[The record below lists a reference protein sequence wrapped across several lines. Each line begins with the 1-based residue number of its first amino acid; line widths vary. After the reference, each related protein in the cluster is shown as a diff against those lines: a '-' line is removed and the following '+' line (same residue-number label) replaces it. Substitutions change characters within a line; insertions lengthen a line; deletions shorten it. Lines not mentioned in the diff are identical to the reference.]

1 MSAQLIT
8 WLKEQRGDRSI
19 RSQARDLG
27 LSHAYLSDVLRGD
40 KRITWGFCATVA
52 ERMNV
57 PAMTVFEMAGLL
69 PQQKQQ

>member
-1 MSAQLIT
+1 MQPQLIG
-8 WLKEQRGDRSI
+8 WLNEKRGGRSI
-19 RSQARDLG
+19 RSLARDLG
-27 LSHAYLSDVLRGD
+27 VSHAYVTEILKGEKPL
-40 KRITWGFCATVA
+40 TWGFCATVA

>member
-27 LSHAYLSDVLRGD
+27 LSHAYLSDVLRG
-40 KRITWGFCATVA
+40 I
-52 ERMNV
+52 NV
-57 PAMTVFEMAGLL
+57 SRGASAPLWQSG
-69 PQQKQQ
+69 

>member
-1 MSAQLIT
+1 MQPQLIG
-8 WLKEQRGDRSI
+8 WLNEQRKGRSI
-19 RSQARDLG
+19 RSLARDLG
-27 LSHAYLSDVLRGD
+27 VSHAYVSQILKGEKPL
-40 KRITWGFCATVA
+40 TWGFCATVA

>member
-8 WLKEQRGDRSI
+8 WLNEQRGERSI
-19 RSQARDLG
+19 RSLARDLG
-27 LSHAYLSDVLRGD
+27 MSHVYVWEVLKGE
-40 KRITWGFCATVA
+40 KPLTWGFCATVA